1 MVVARWRDN
10 NLLVGQT
17 TENACLRNNNNNS
30 VMRYARGKLTWRGG
44 IQRCLVASCW
54 RDNKSAAGQTTML
67 VCWHDDESVVG
78 QMTMV
83 LATLSPPVVTGGL
96 VVSTHNQNLMIC
108 LNRKFKIV

>member
-1 MVVARWRDN
+1 
-10 NLLVGQT
+10 
-17 TENACLRNNNNNS
+17 
-30 VMRYARGKLTWRGG
+30 MRYARGKLTWRGG

-108 LNRKFKIV
+108 LNRKFEIV